1 MARSISQIYAEAIY
15 TRNNYL
21 QLTELNSGRTGSK
34 LSILNLLTY
43 VMSVLIHTY
52 ETALDLFQLNVA
64 DIIKNRVN
72 GTPAYYAAIAKHFQ
86 FNSETQ
92 TGDVLSFDEETY
104 KIGYETVDESH
115 RIIAQASWEDY
126 SQKDAI
132 ILKVCK
138 NNTNNTEIDGGT
150 VYSQLSNAEL
160 TAFKQ
165 YISAI
170 KFCGARIYCLS
181 TPGDIVSIGTST
193 NAPIYYDDTLV
204 SKQQAIQNIKD
215 ALTEYAKGF
224 EFDGYIHYQRIID
237 VLQNATGIVDISS
250 NVTVFVKLY
259 NNETG
264 TYDTAI
270 DLTGRM
276 RSSSGY
282 LKFVNES
289 GDSIADSLTLLPN
302 SQRKD
307 RESNVLDVG
316 AVNRGNII
324 YRYDQVN
331 GWSKVESASLNG
343 RYYTQ
348 VAPINSLSLQLVS
361 ESQLL

>member
-1 MARSISQIYAEAIY
+1 MARNISQIYAEAVY

-21 QLTELNSGRTGSK
+21 QLTELNSGRTRSK
-34 LSILNLLTY
+34 MSIMNMITY
-43 VMSVLIHTY
+43 VVAVLIHVY
-52 ETALDLFQLNVA
+52 ETALDLFQVNIGT
-64 DIIKNRVN
+64 IINSRIN
-72 GTPAYYAAIAKHFQ
+72 GTAQYYAAVAKHFQ
-86 FNSETQ
+86 FNSVND
-92 TGDVLSFDEETY
+92 TGDRLIFDKDTY
-104 KIGYETVDESH
+104 KIGYETIDETH
-115 RIIAQASWEDY
+115 RIIVQSSYEDY
-126 SQKDAI
+126 SQHDAI

-138 NNTNNTEIDGGT
+138 ENTNTNEIANGT
-150 VYSQLSNAEL
+150 IYTQLSDAEL

-170 KFCGARIYCLS
+170 KFCGAMIYCLS